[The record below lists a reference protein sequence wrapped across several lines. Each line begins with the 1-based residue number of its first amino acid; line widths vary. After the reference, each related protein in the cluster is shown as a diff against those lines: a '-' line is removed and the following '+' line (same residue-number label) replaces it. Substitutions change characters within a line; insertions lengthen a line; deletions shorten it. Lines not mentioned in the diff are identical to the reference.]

1 MPLGP
6 PNRFIGAAQ
15 FTRSTALPWTP
26 CANAATPLQQQTFFA
41 PAAPCLPGFPE
52 RVTMRRVSMLRD
64 PHLDVPDRLV
74 ERDNELA
81 VLEHAFEKAATG
93 RGGIAL
99 ITAEAGGGKTALIDR
114 FCDGLPGRG
123 RVLRGA
129 CDPLLTPRPLGP
141 IHDFASDA
149 GPQLTERLVGDA
161 VPYQVAA
168 GLLEELCENGPTVA
182 VIEDV
187 HWADEATLD
196 VLSVLVR
203 RIESIGVL
211 IVLSYRDEAVG
222 AAHPLRVV
230 LGNIATGL
238 ALTRLPLAPLSHE
251 AVADLAEPFG
261 LDADELHEVTG
272 GNPFYV
278 TEVIASG
285 GAEIPATVRDAVL
298 ARAGGLSREAR
309 AVLEAT
315 AIVATPLA
323 ELWLVEA
330 LSGEIDA
337 RLDECIASGML
348 VDADGAVIYRH
359 ELARLAIEESLP
371 TARRLGLHRSA
382 LEALTS
388 RRHDE
393 VNLARL
399 AHHADAAGDA
409 EAVLRFAP
417 AAGAYAASVGAHREA
432 AEQYARALRHADA
445 LPPREVAELL
455 RRRSRECYLT
465 DQADEAI
472 AALQS
477 AVEVYRELGDRAKT
491 GETLAKLSTISW
503 CPGRGEQA
511 RTIGREAVALLEQLP
526 PGPELAAAYAN
537 LGFLQPWVGD
547 HEGADEW
554 ARRALDLA
562 ETLEEPSVLCQALI
576 VMAWRE
582 LPRDRERGLALVER
596 ATALA
601 EEHGLDEHLWD
612 TYLARAESAASA
624 HLNDLARLQF
634 EEGLTYG
641 RTHGN
646 EIVEL
651 YLLAGRAVFEL
662 NLGRWSEAA
671 ETAKLV
677 LGLPSVSTHPRTT
690 ALWVLALVRA
700 RRGDPGAGELIA
712 DARALAYPT
721 RELGRIVP
729 VALADAEIAWLR
741 GSATDAGEATDNALE
756 LALEAR
762 STGDIVRLEAW
773 RRRAGITGPLPAVT
787 DGPYALELS
796 GDAAAAAVLWREFGQ
811 PYDAALA
818 LAEVGTQEA
827 LRESLEGLTA
837 LGARAAA
844 AIVSRRLRAL
854 GVRDIPRGP
863 RPATRQNAAGLTAR
877 QSEVL
882 ALLATGLRNAEIA
895 ERLFLSQRTVDNHV
909 AAILGK
915 LGTDNRVGAV
925 AKAAELGLLER

>member
-1 MPLGP
+1 
-6 PNRFIGAAQ
+6 
-15 FTRSTALPWTP
+15 
-26 CANAATPLQQQTFFA
+26 
-41 PAAPCLPGFPE
+41 
-52 RVTMRRVSMLRD
+52 MLRD
-64 PHLDVPDRLV
+64 SQVDVPDRLV
-74 ERDNELA
+74 ERDDELA
-81 VLEHAFEKAATG
+81 VLEHAFETATAG

-99 ITAEAGGGKTALIDR
+99 VTAEAGGGKTALIDR
-114 FCDGLPGRG
+114 FCACRPQRA

-141 IHDFASDA
+141 IHDFAPGA
-149 GPQLTERLVGDA
+149 GSQLTERLVGDA

-168 GLLEELCENGPTVA
+168 GLLEELRDNGPTVV

-196 VLSVLVR
+196 VLSVLAR

-211 IVLSYRDEAVG
+211 IVLSYRDAAVD

-230 LGNIATGL
+230 LGSIATGV

-251 AVADLAEPFG
+251 AVGELAEPFG
-261 LDADELHEVTG
+261 LDAEELHEVTG
-272 GNPFYV
+272 GNPFFV

-285 GAEIPATVRDAVL
+285 GDDIPATVRDAVL
-298 ARAGGLSREAR
+298 ARAARLSPEAR
-309 AVLEAT
+309 AVLEA
-315 AIVATPLA
+315 AAVAATPLA

-348 VDADGAVIYRH
+348 VDSGGAVAYRH

-371 TARRLGLHRSA
+371 TARRLSLHRSA

-388 RRHDE
+388 RRLDE
-393 VNLARL
+393 VNLARI
-399 AHHADAAGDA
+399 AHHADGAGDA

-432 AEQYARALRHADA
+432 AGQYARALRHADA

-472 AALQS
+472 DALQR
-477 AVEVYRELGDRAKT
+477 EVAIHRKLGDRAKT

-503 CPGRGEQA
+503 CPGRGEEA
-511 RTIGREAVALLEQLP
+511 RTIGRQAVALLEQLP
-526 PGPELAAAYAN
+526 PGPELAGAYAN
-537 LGFLQPWVGD
+537 LAFLQGWAAD
-547 HEGADEW
+547 HEGANQW

-562 ETLEEPSVLCQALI
+562 ETLEEPSVLCQAL
-576 VMAWRE
+576 VVVAWRV

-601 EEHGLDEHLWD
+601 KEHGFEEHLGD
-612 TYLARAESAASA
+612 TYLARAESAVWAYQ
-624 HLNDLARLQF
+624 DDVARLAF
-634 EEGLTYG
+634 EEGLTYC

-646 EIVEL
+646 DITEL
-651 YLLAGRAVFEL
+651 YLLAGRAEFEL
-662 NLGRWSEAA
+662 DVGRWSDAA
-671 ETAKLV
+671 ESATLV
-677 LGLPSVSTHPRTT
+677 LGRRAVSTYPRTT

-700 RRGDPGAGELIA
+700 RRGDPGAPALLA
-712 DARALAYPT
+712 DARALAHPT
-721 RELGRIVP
+721 REVGRIVS
-729 VALADAEIAWLR
+729 VALAGAEIAWLR
-741 GSATDAGEATDNALE
+741 GCTGEAAEATDDALE
-756 LALEAR
+756 LAIEAG
-762 STGDIVRLEAW
+762 SAGDIVRIQAW
-773 RRRAGITGPLPAVT
+773 RRRAGIKERLHAVPE
-787 DGPYALELS
+787 GPYELELS
-796 GDAAAAAVLWREFGQ
+796 GDAAGAAALWREFGR

-818 LAEVGTQEA
+818 LADVGTEEA
-827 LRESLEGLTA
+827 LRESLEALTA
-837 LGARAAA
+837 LGARGAA

-854 GVRDIPRGP
+854 GARDIPRGP
-863 RPATRQNAAGLTAR
+863 RRATRLNAAGLTAR

-915 LGTDNRVGAV
+915 LGADNRVGAV
-925 AKAAELGLLER
+925 AKAAELGLLEDKLSRPHAPT

>member
-1 MPLGP
+1 M
-6 PNRFIGAAQ
+6 Q
-15 FTRSTALPWTP
+15 
-26 CANAATPLQQQTFFA
+26 
-41 PAAPCLPGFPE
+41 
-52 RVTMRRVSMLRD
+52 RVSILRN
-64 PHLDVPDRLV
+64 PQVDVPDRLV

-81 VLEHAFEKAATG
+81 VLEDGFKEATAG

-99 ITAEAGGGKTALIDR
+99 VTAEAGGGKTALIDR
-114 FCDGLPGRG
+114 FCAGRPQRA

-141 IHDFASDA
+141 IHDFARDA
-149 GPQLTERLVGDA
+149 GAQLTERLVGDA

-168 GLLEELCENGPTVA
+168 GLLEELRDNGPTVV

-196 VLSVLVR
+196 VLSVLAR

-211 IVLSYRDEAVG
+211 IVLSYRDESVD
-222 AAHPLRVV
+222 AAHPLRVA
-230 LGNIATGL
+230 LGSIATGV

-251 AVADLAEPFG
+251 AVVELAEPFG
-261 LDADELHEVTG
+261 LDAEELHEVTG
-272 GNPFYV
+272 GNPFFV

-285 GAEIPATVRDAVL
+285 GADIPATVRDAVL
-298 ARAGGLSREAR
+298 ARAAGLSREAR
-309 AVLEAT
+309 AVLEA
-315 AIVATPLA
+315 AAVVATPLA

-330 LSGEIDA
+330 LCGEIDA

-348 VDADGAVIYRH
+348 VDSAGAVTYRH

-371 TARRLGLHRSA
+371 TARRLSLHRSA
-382 LEALTS
+382 FEALTS
-388 RRHDE
+388 RPHDE

-432 AEQYARALRHADA
+432 AEQYARALRYAEA
-445 LPPREVAELL
+445 LRPREVAELL

-472 AALQS
+472 GALRR
-477 AVEVYRELGDRAKT
+477 AVDVYRELGDRAKT
-491 GETLAKLSTISW
+491 GETLAKLSTILW
-503 CPGRGEQA
+503 CPGRGEEA
-511 RTIGREAVALLEQLP
+511 RPIGRQAVAMLEQLP

-537 LGFLQPWVGD
+537 LAFLQGWVGD
-547 HEGADEW
+547 HEGATEW
-554 ARRALDLA
+554 GRRALELA

-576 VMAWRE
+576 VVAWRV
-582 LPRDRERGLALVER
+582 LPHDRECGLAILER
-596 ATALA
+596 ATALS
-601 EEHGLDEHLWD
+601 EEHGLEEHLGD
-612 TYLARAESAASA
+612 TYLARAESAAWA
-624 HLNDLARLQF
+624 HLNDVARVLF
-634 EEGLTYG
+634 EEGLTHC

-646 EIVEL
+646 DLTEL

-662 NLGRWSEAA
+662 DVGRWSDAA
-671 ETAKLV
+671 ESASLV
-677 LGLPSVSTHPRTT
+677 LGRHFVSTHPRTT

-700 RRGDPGAGELIA
+700 RRGDPGAGTLLA
-712 DARALAYPT
+712 DARALAQPT

-729 VALADAEIAWLR
+729 VALAGAEVAWLR
-741 GSATDAGEATDNALE
+741 GSTAEAVEVTDDALG
-756 LALEAR
+756 LALEAG
-762 STGDIVRLEAW
+762 SKGDIVRIQAW
-773 RRRAGITGPLPAVT
+773 RRRAGVKEPLHAVP

-796 GDAAAAAVLWREFGQ
+796 GDAAAAAARWREFGH
-811 PYDAALA
+811 PYEAALA
-818 LAEVGTQEA
+818 VAAIGTEEA
-827 LRESLEGLTA
+827 LREALDALTA

-854 GVRDIPRGP
+854 GARDIPRGP

-882 ALLATGLRNAEIA
+882 ALVATGLRNAEIA

-915 LGTDNRVGAV
+915 LGAGNRVEAV
-925 AKAAELGLLER
+925 AKAGELSLLEDK

>member
-1 MPLGP
+1 M
-6 PNRFIGAAQ
+6 Q
-15 FTRSTALPWTP
+15 
-26 CANAATPLQQQTFFA
+26 
-41 PAAPCLPGFPE
+41 
-52 RVTMRRVSMLRD
+52 RVSILRD
-64 PHLDVPDRLV
+64 PQVDVPDRLV
-74 ERDNELA
+74 ERHHELA
-81 VLEHAFEKAATG
+81 ALEDSFDEASAG

-99 ITAEAGGGKTALIDR
+99 VTAEAGGGKTALIDR
-114 FCDGLPGRG
+114 FCAGRPQRA

-141 IHDFASDA
+141 IHDFAPGA
-149 GPQLTERLVGDA
+149 GSQLTERLVGDA

-168 GLLEELCENGPTVA
+168 GLLEELRDNGPTVV
-182 VIEDV
+182 VIEDA

-196 VLSVLVR
+196 VLSVLAR

-211 IVLSYRDEAVG
+211 IVLSYRNEAVD

-230 LGNIATGL
+230 LGSIATGV

-251 AVADLAEPFG
+251 AVAELAEPFG
-261 LDADELHEVTG
+261 LDAEELHEVTG
-272 GNPFYV
+272 GNPFFV
-278 TEVIASG
+278 TEVIASS

-298 ARAGGLSREAR
+298 AHAAGLSHEAR
-309 AVLEAT
+309 AVLEA
-315 AIVATPLA
+315 AAVVATPLA

-330 LSGEIDA
+330 LCGEIDA
-337 RLDECIASGML
+337 RLDECIAAGML
-348 VDADGAVIYRH
+348 VDSGAAVTYRH

-371 TARRLGLHRSA
+371 TARRLSLHRSA

-393 VNLARL
+393 VNLARI
-399 AHHADAAGDA
+399 AHHADGAGDA

-445 LPPREVAELL
+445 LRPREVADLL

-472 AALQS
+472 GALQRE
-477 AVEVYRELGDRAKT
+477 VEVHRELGDRAKT
-491 GETLAKLSTISW
+491 GETLAKLSTILW
-503 CPGRGEQA
+503 CPGRGEEA
-511 RTIGREAVALLEQLP
+511 RPIGRQAVALLEQLP

-537 LGFLQPWVGD
+537 LAFLQGWVGD
-547 HEGADEW
+547 REGATEW

-576 VMAWRE
+576 VLAWRVM
-582 LPRDRERGLALVER
+582 PDDRERGLALVER
-596 ATALA
+596 ASAIA
-601 EEHGLDEHLWD
+601 EEHGLEEHLGD
-612 TYLARAESAASA
+612 TYLARAESAVWSYQ
-624 HLNDLARLQF
+624 NDLARLLF
-634 EEGLTYG
+634 EEGLTHC

-646 EIVEL
+646 DLVEL
-651 YLLAGRAVFEL
+651 YLLAGRAEFEL
-662 NLGRWSEAA
+662 DVGRWSDAA
-671 ETAKLV
+671 ESATLV
-677 LGLPSVSTHPRTT
+677 LGRRAVSTYPRTT
-690 ALWVLALVRA
+690 ALCVLALVRA
-700 RRGDPGAGELIA
+700 RRGDPGARTLLA
-712 DARALAYPT
+712 DARALAQPT

-729 VALADAEIAWLR
+729 VAVAGAEVAWLR
-741 GSATDAGEATDNALE
+741 GSAAEAVEVTDDALG
-756 LALEAR
+756 LALEAG
-762 STGDIVRLEAW
+762 SKGDIVRIQAW
-773 RRRAGITGPLPAVT
+773 RRRAGVAEPLHAVP

-796 GDAAAAAVLWREFGQ
+796 GDAAAAAALWREFGR

-818 LAEVGTQEA
+818 IAEIGTEEA
-827 LRESLEGLTA
+827 LRESLDALTA

-854 GVRDIPRGP
+854 GARDIPRGP
-863 RPATRQNAAGLTAR
+863 RQATRQNAAGLTAR

-882 ALLATGLRNAEIA
+882 ALVATGLRNAEIA

-915 LGTDNRVGAV
+915 LGADNRVEAV
-925 AKAAELGLLER
+925 AKAAELGLLEDK